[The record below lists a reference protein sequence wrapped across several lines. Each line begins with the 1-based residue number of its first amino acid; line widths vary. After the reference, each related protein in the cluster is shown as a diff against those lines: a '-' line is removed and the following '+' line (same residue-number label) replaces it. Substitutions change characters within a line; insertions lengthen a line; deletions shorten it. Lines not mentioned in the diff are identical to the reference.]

1 MAFKDILVH
10 IDSSPQCAA
19 RLSLAI
25 GFARQHKAHLTGLY
39 VISTPHYKPRHG
51 SAEPKAAHVQAVF
64 EREVAKAGVS
74 AEWFC
79 VDWPVTGVSVTEII
93 NLYAYHKDLVIVGQ
107 TDYRSPAGDIPP
119 DLPERLVRS
128 SGRPVLVV
136 PYAGVFKTIGERVM
150 VAWKAGR
157 ESARALNDAMPFLLN
172 ARQVSIMGVNPSFAP
187 EGDGIGYFADIC
199 AHLAR
204 HGVSGKAEQLM
215 AADVPIG
222 DVLLTQ
228 AWEGG
233 CDLLVMGAYAHN
245 PRGTLALG
253 PVAVHV
259 LKHMTMPVLMSH

>member
-1 MAFKDILVH
+1 MTFKDILVH

-19 RLSLAI
+19 RLSFAI
-25 GFARQHKAHLTGLY
+25 GLARQHKAHLTGLY

-51 SAEPKAAHVQAVF
+51 SAGVKAADVQAVF
-64 EREVAKAGVS
+64 EREVAESGIS
-74 AEWFC
+74 AEWLC
-79 VDWPVTGVSVTEII
+79 VDWPVTGVSMTEIV
-93 NLYAYHKDLVIVGQ
+93 NLHAYHKDLVIVGQ
-107 TDYRSPAGDIPP
+107 TDPSSPRGEIPP
-119 DLPERLVRS
+119 DLPERLVKS

-136 PYAGVFKTIGERVM
+136 PYAGQFKTVGDEVM
-150 VAWKAGR
+150 VAWKPGR
-157 ESARALNDAMPFLLN
+157 ESVRALNDAMPFLLN
-172 ARQVSIMGVNPSFAP
+172 ARQVRILGVNPPAA
-187 EGDGIGYFADIC
+187 GDSTGHDYSADIC
-199 AHLAR
+199 THLAR
-204 HGVSGKAEQLM
+204 HGIKGKAEQLV

-233 CDLLVMGAYAHN
+233 CDLLVMGAYTHN